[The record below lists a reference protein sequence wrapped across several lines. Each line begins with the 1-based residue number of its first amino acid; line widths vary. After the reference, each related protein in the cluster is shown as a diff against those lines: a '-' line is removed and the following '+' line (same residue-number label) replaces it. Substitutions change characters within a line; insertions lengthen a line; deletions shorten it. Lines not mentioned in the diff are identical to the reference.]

1 MMREMELYI
10 HIPFCMKKCS
20 YCDFLSFSADEQT
33 QYSYVQALLREL
45 VFYGSKYKERVI
57 STIYIGGGTPSW
69 LREEYME
76 AIMMQVRSSFSVAED
91 AEITIE
97 CNPGTITSQKF
108 EVYKKIGINRLSIGL
123 QSAHNEELKILGRV
137 HNYEQFLKTFDM
149 ARKHGF
155 NNINVDLMSSLPGQT
170 PEIFLDSLHQV
181 VRLKP
186 EHISAYSLIIE
197 KGTPFYELY
206 RFDAVKQE
214 AGMQTESLP
223 TEEEEYQTTKLTQQY
238 LQSEGYVWYETS
250 NFAKKGK
257 ECRHNI
263 GYWKRKDYLGVGLGA
278 ASLIDNI
285 RYSNIRD
292 IYDYL
297 KETEQIYDGIF
308 ENPLEDGTVE
318 AVPATN
324 LHVSAEAISR
334 NAQMEEFMFLG
345 LRMTEGIYRQD
356 FFDAFGMQI
365 EAVYG
370 DVLSHLQEEALLEK
384 KEGRVYLTDKGL
396 DLSNYVMVQFLMG

>member
-170 PEIFLDSLHQV
+170 PEIFMDSLHQV

-396 DLSNYVMVQFLMG
+396 DLSNYVMAQFLMG

>member
-1 MMREMELYI
+1 MELYI

-76 AIMMQVRSSFSVAED
+76 AIMMQVRSSFSVVED

-170 PEIFLDSLHQV
+170 PEIFMDSLHQV